1 MKNFIKNHKLL
12 LIGIAIYILVYFF
25 YQLYNPWIDYSQI
38 DSLTKIHQMNS
49 AGLPSD
55 TYRDNRIEYASGG
68 FLSAYFSDI
77 LPDNKIASVI
87 PINFFFFGI
96 ENIALAINRDSVMVS
111 MALIALLAYIVQLK
125 NFIFKKFN
133 LFENK
138 TIAEKW
144 TINYIYD
151 NIVFYLAGFP
161 AQIILLLKEPVG
173 NTLKNLSSLSPL
185 LLILFLIGIAI
196 YIIVVLLP
204 GIAGN
209 IFYFLYILLLN
220 AIIDLVNYIDADL
233 LVKAFD
239 KNSIP
244 HHIIAFVIGVLI
256 IFVANIV
263 LENLLELLHHLTTK
277 PLRWL
282 IENIAKSIQKRKER
296 RN

>member
-1 MKNFIKNHKLL
+1 
-12 LIGIAIYILVYFF
+12 
-25 YQLYNPWIDYSQI
+25 
-38 DSLTKIHQMNS
+38 MNS

-55 TYRDNRIEYASGG
+55 AYRDNRIEYASGG

-125 NFIFKKFN
+125 NFILKKFN
-133 LFENK
+133 FFENK

-161 AQIILLLKEPVG
+161 AQLILLLKGPVG

-185 LLILFLIGIAI
+185 LLILFLIGVAI

-209 IFYFLYILLLN
+209 IFYYLYILLLN
-220 AIIDLVNYIDADL
+220 AIIDLVNYIDTDL

-244 HHIIAFVIGVLI
+244 HHIIAFVIGALI